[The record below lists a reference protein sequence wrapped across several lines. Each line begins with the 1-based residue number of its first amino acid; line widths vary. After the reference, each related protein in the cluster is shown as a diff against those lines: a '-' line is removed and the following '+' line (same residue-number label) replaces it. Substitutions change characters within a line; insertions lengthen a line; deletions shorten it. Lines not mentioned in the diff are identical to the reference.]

1 MEAWNERKSEV
12 SKLFDSS
19 STSRSSKRKKDPNAP
34 KKWKTG
40 YILFCVDQREKL
52 KNDDTSLSATE
63 ITSKLGSM
71 WKSLSEKDKSKYEA
85 LSLKDKSR
93 YENDMTSYTPS
104 GEFSVEKSS
113 SRSKK
118 ERTGPKR
125 PLSSYMYYCQDNR
138 ETVKSQNPN
147 MNGKEITTE
156 LGKRWK
162 NLTEEQKVP
171 YEAKATADKARFA
184 SEKSSETQQ
193 TPKSKQTPSESKSK
207 QEAPRQ
213 DAPKQQGSKQEAS
226 RQDASKQDAS
236 KQTKT
241 TAPVQVAP
249 SVTHSKQTTESDSKS
264 KSKQTSSKQPPA
276 KPVQDS
282 KSKSSCSKKTPGFD
296 CFCEEQTEDIQSEN
310 PDWSSRKINAELS
323 KRWQELSSDDRE
335 AYEMEAVEQ
344 SEEDEVLED
353 EL

>member
-1 MEAWNERKSEV
+1 MTTKSVNRLSTMLNEVLSSSSLNKSDISSVMEAWNERKSEV
-12 SKLFDSS
+12 SKLFDS

-40 YILFCVDQREKL
+40 YILFCIDQREKL
-52 KNDDTSLSATE
+52 KNEDSSLSATE

-71 WKSLSEKDKSKYEA
+71 WKSLIEKDKSKYEA
-85 LSLKDKSR
+85 LSIKDKAR
-93 YENDMTSYTPS
+93 YENDMCSYTPS

-138 ETVKSQNPN
+138 DSVKAQNPN

-162 NLTEEQKVP
+162 NLTQEQKVP
-171 YEAKATADKARFA
+171 YESKATADKSRFET
-184 SEKSSETQQ
+184 EKSTETQQ
-193 TPKSKQTPSESKSK
+193 TPKSKQEAPTPSKQPSESKSK
-207 QEAPRQ
+207 QEPPKAKAT
-213 DAPKQQGSKQEAS
+213 APKATGP
-226 RQDASKQDAS
+226 
-236 KQTKT
+236 KT
-241 TAPVQVAP
+241 TAP
-249 SVTHSKQTTESDSKS
+249 SKQTTESKQAPSKNVSES
-264 KSKQTSSKQPPA
+264 KAKSSSKN
-276 KPVQDS
+276 
-282 KSKSSCSKKTPGFD
+282 TPGFD

-310 PDWSSRKINAELS
+310 PQWSSRKINAELS

-335 AYEMEAVEQ
+335 AYEMEAAEQ
-344 SEEDEVLED
+344 SEEDEILED
-353 EL
+353 